1 MTEWFTEEYKSRT
14 TTKRRKLNVEQERQ
28 EVHSKIKSF
37 FQQFK
42 KGDNFD
48 IVRQKLSRSHSRST
62 DKSSMDV
69 ESGSGFYF
77 SGSGRDSGKLSSA
90 DKACIYSN
98 VALHLN
104 TYAFASCSWSF

>member
-14 TTKRRKLNVEQERQ
+14 TAKRRKLNVEQERQ

-48 IVRQKLSRSHSRST
+48 IVRQKLSRSHSRT
-62 DKSSMDV
+62 GDKSSMDV
-69 ESGSGFYF
+69 DNGNGYGMFNSGADG
-77 SGSGRDSGKLSSA
+77 GKLSSA
-90 DKACIYSN
+90 AK
-98 VALHLN
+98 VRL
-104 TYAFASCSWSF
+104 